1 MVKKGDV
8 VYIPQNTRISIT
20 EKFPRKSF
28 LPATTPEPLRGILV
42 EMDDNLSTVYLA
54 GELVTVKT
62 ADVKKWRNNGQ
73 ASSIEK
79 EFYPGFFPKR
89 DVGERV

>member
-1 MVKKGDV
+1 MVKKGDL
-8 VYIPQNTRISIT
+8 VYIPQNTRIRVPK
-20 EKFPRKSF
+20 ELRG
-28 LPATTPEPLRGILV
+28 TTPEPLRGILV
-42 EMDDNLSTVYLA
+42 EMNDNLSTVYLA

>member
-8 VYIPQNTRISIT
+8 VYIPQNTRIAT
-20 EKFPRKSF
+20 TAKFPRKSF
-28 LPATTPEPLRGILV
+28 VAATTPEPLRGILV

-89 DVGERV
+89 DLGERV

>member
-1 MVKKGDV
+1 
-8 VYIPQNTRISIT
+8 
-20 EKFPRKSF
+20 
-28 LPATTPEPLRGILV
+28 
-42 EMDDNLSTVYLA
+42 MDDNLSTVYLA

-89 DVGERV
+89 DVGERI

>member
-1 MVKKGDV
+1 MNLKKGDV
-8 VYIPQNTRISIT
+8 VYIPQNTRIGIT

-42 EMDDNLSTVYLA
+42 EMNEGLSTVYLA

-62 ADVKKWRNNGQ
+62 VDVKKWRNNGQ
-73 ASSIEK
+73 ASSVEK
-79 EFYPGFFPKR
+79 EFHPGFFPKR
-89 DVGERV
+89 DLG

>member
-1 MVKKGDV
+1 MVKKGDL
-8 VYIPQNTRISIT
+8 VYIPQNTRISVPK
-20 EKFPRKSF
+20 EFRSKVA
-28 LPATTPEPLRGILV
+28 LPASPSEPLRGILV

-89 DVGERV
+89 DVGERI

>member
-1 MVKKGDV
+1 MVKKGDL
-8 VYIPQNTRISIT
+8 VYIPQNTRISVPK
-20 EKFPRKSF
+20 ELRG
-28 LPATTPEPLRGILV
+28 TTPEPLRGILV

-89 DVGERV
+89 DLGERV